1 MNPEDSIRAALADFE
16 DRPRWHTSATHT
28 ATTTTGSVF
37 KRRQGVSFQ
46 TALTRKVC
54 GVLVARLSGEKL
66 VADPADRSTFG
77 AVLLAVRTAF
87 SLDRCVVVA
96 NESEAP

>member
-1 MNPEDSIRAALADFE
+1 
-16 DRPRWHTSATHT
+16 
-28 ATTTTGSVF
+28 
-37 KRRQGVSFQ
+37 
-46 TALTRKVC
+46 LTRKVC